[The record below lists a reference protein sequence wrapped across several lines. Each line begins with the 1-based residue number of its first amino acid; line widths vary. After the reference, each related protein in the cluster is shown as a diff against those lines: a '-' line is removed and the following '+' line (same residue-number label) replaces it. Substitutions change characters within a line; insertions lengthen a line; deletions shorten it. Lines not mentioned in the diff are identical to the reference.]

1 MAVIETERTYPP
13 SLVYVGGLY
22 VHRLKIILNY
32 LDTLERAVYSHQ
44 HSLDLYIISPP
55 SS

>member
-1 MAVIETERTYPP
+1 MTEGFLDGAIETERTYPP

-32 LDTLERAVYSHQ
+32 LDTLERVVYSHQ
-44 HSLDLYIISPP
+44 YSLDLI
-55 SS
+55 